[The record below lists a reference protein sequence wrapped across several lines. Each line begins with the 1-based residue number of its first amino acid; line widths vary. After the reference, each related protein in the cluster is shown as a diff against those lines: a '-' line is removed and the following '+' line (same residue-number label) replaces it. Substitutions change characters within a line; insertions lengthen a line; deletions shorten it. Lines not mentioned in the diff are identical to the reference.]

1 MIETYAER
9 LEREEKEKM
18 TNYNFDEM
26 KRQEKA
32 KVERNLASADYDG
45 SLGQTDIPS
54 VNPKWNERRSDE
66 DMTEKMKEFAQDI
79 LDHESTIEIKL
90 DDGDLL
96 HLAKAAHE
104 RNITLNQLCNNIIKG
119 SFDDLD
125 YRFEHSSKPVV
136 LSEY

>member
-18 TNYNFDEM
+18 TNYDFDEM

-32 KVERNLASADYDG
+32 KVERNLGSADYDG
-45 SLGQTDIPS
+45 CLGQTDIPS

>member
-32 KVERNLASADYDG
+32 KVERNLGSADYDG

>member
-1 MIETYAER
+1 MMETYADR
-9 LEREEKEKM
+9 LKREEKEKM

-32 KVERNLASADYDG
+32 KVERNLGSADYDG
-45 SLGQTDIPS
+45 CLGQTDIPS

>member
-1 MIETYAER
+1 MMETYADR
-9 LEREEKEKM
+9 LKREEKEKM
-18 TNYNFDEM
+18 TNYDFDEM

-32 KVERNLASADYDG
+32 KVERNLGSADYDG
-45 SLGQTDIPS
+45 CLGQTDIPS

>member
-32 KVERNLASADYDG
+32 KVERNLGSADYDG
-45 SLGQTDIPS
+45 CLGQADIPS

-119 SFDDLD
+119 SFDDLY

>member
-18 TNYNFDEM
+18 TNYEFDEM

-32 KVERNLASADYDG
+32 KVERNLGSADYDG
-45 SLGQTDIPS
+45 CLGQTDIPS

-66 DMTEKMKEFAQDI
+66 DMTEKMKEFSEDI
-79 LDHESTIEIKL
+79 IDHESRIEIKL
-90 DDGDLL
+90 DDDDLL

-104 RNITLNQLCNNIIKG
+104 RDVTLNQLCNDIIKG
-119 SFDDLD
+119 SFRDLD
-125 YRFEHSSKPVV
+125 YRFEHQSKPS
-136 LSEY
+136 LLKEY

>member
-1 MIETYAER
+1 METYADR
-9 LEREEKEKM
+9 LKREEKEKM
-18 TNYNFDEM
+18 TNYDFDEM

>member
-18 TNYNFDEM
+18 PNYNFDEM

-32 KVERNLASADYDG
+32 KVERNLGSADYDG
-45 SLGQTDIPS
+45 CLGQTDIPS

>member
-18 TNYNFDEM
+18 TNYDFDEM

-66 DMTEKMKEFAQDI
+66 DMTEKMKEFSEDI
-79 LDHESTIEIKL
+79 IDHESRIEIKL
-90 DDGDLL
+90 DDDDLL

>member
-18 TNYNFDEM
+18 TNYDFDEM

-32 KVERNLASADYDG
+32 KVERNLGSADYDG
-45 SLGQTDIPS
+45 CLGQTDIPS

-90 DDGDLL
+90 DDGELL

>member
-1 MIETYAER
+1 METYADR
-9 LEREEKEKM
+9 LKREEKEKM
-18 TNYNFDEM
+18 TNYDFDEM

-32 KVERNLASADYDG
+32 KVERNLGSADYDG
-45 SLGQTDIPS
+45 CLGQTDIPS

-136 LSEY
+136 LSEN

>member
-18 TNYNFDEM
+18 TNYDFDEM

-45 SLGQTDIPS
+45 CLGQTDIPS

-104 RNITLNQLCNNIIKG
+104 RNITLNQLCIDVLKNA
-119 SFDDLD
+119 FDDLD
-125 YRFEHSSKPVV
+125 YRFEHGNKK
-136 LSEY
+136 LLKEY